1 MCEPVQLFEEVL
13 HNTVSLTELEKSFEE
28 RIEEDELIERKLEL
42 VSQRNKIVDSIDEDR
57 LRYRRKQVFFVSISL
72 FIFVL
77 LDRFFEEKIL
87 SQTCSIMTL
96 TFR

>member
-13 HNTVSLTELEKSFEE
+13 HSTVSLTELEKSFEE

-72 FIFVL
+72 VIFVL
-77 LDRFFEEKIL
+77 LDRFFKEKIL
-87 SQTCSIMTL
+87 SPTCSIMTL

>member
-1 MCEPVQLFEEVL
+1 MCEPFFEEVL

-72 FIFVL
+72 VIFVL

-87 SQTCSIMTL
+87 SPTCSIMTL